1 MKGKIK
7 TLIPVALSIIVFS
20 SMFIMEIFKNSDR
33 SKDGLQVSP
42 AKNIYYSKFGTA
54 TSYDSKDIQTSG
66 YLKNIRINDTAG
78 VSEPHIKCSPHNVN
92 ILAVSANDFSEN
104 SESGCIFVSEDGGLN
119 WQTRRVP
126 LSDKFKRSSYSDP
139 CLDFDSEGNLY
150 YTAVQFDLNLNSK
163 EGIYITRSSDN
174 GITWKTD
181 FNFVDYNSKEN
192 IQIDRSKIYID
203 KSSARKNTI
212 YVSWNEIKGF
222 NSYLMFSKSTD
233 GGNTFSAPLTV
244 DKNDV
249 KYCSI
254 TGDNYGNLY
263 LVYMKDGNKINVK
276 KSDDGGLNWRK
287 ESIYTNIIPSGVKD
301 QSQYIL
307 KGKNGIRVN
316 SEPSIV
322 ISRNDDLL
330 ITYSSLGK
338 NNDLS
343 DIYFTSLKKG
353 VSALT
358 IPVKVNT
365 DETENDQFF
374 PTVTA
379 DESGMILIMYQ
390 DSRNDINNV
399 NTETFIS
406 YSSDGGLTFH
416 DMKFT
421 TSPSDPLEIAVNRY
435 IGDYNSCIVSGRNLV
450 GVWTDGRNKNFDI
463 YAGII
468 SLNEITENK
477 NH

>member
-1 MKGKIK
+1 
-7 TLIPVALSIIVFS
+7 
-20 SMFIMEIFKNSDR
+20 MEIFKNSDK
-33 SKDGLQVSP
+33 SKEELQVSP
-42 AKNIYYSKFGTA
+42 GKSIYDSKYGA
-54 TSYDSKDIQTSG
+54 AISYDSKDIQSSG
-66 YLKNIRINDTAG
+66 HLKNIRINDTTG
-78 VSEPHIKCSPHNVN
+78 VSEPHIKCSPRNKK

-139 CLDFDSEGNLY
+139 WLDFDSEGNLY
-150 YTAVQFDLNLNSK
+150 YTAVQFDLSVNSK
-163 EGIYITRSSDN
+163 EGIYITCSSDN
-174 GITWKTD
+174 GNTWKTD

-192 IQIDRSKIYID
+192 IQIDRSKIFID
-203 KSSARKNTI
+203 KSSVRKNTI
-212 YVSWNEIKGF
+212 YVSWNELKGF

-233 GGNTFSAPLTV
+233 GGITFSAPVTV
-244 DKNDV
+244 DRNDI

-254 TGDNYGNLY
+254 TGDKSGNLY

-276 KSDDGGLNWRK
+276 KSDDGGLSWWK
-287 ESIYTNIIPSGVKD
+287 ESVYTNISPAGVKD

-316 SEPSIV
+316 SEPSVV
-322 ISRNDDLL
+322 ISGNDELL
-330 ITYSSLGK
+330 ITYSALGK

-343 DIYFTSLKKG
+343 DIYFTALKQG
-353 VSALT
+353 VSDLT

-374 PTVTA
+374 PTITT
-379 DESGMILIMYQ
+379 DESGMIIIMYQ

-399 NTETFIS
+399 ITETFVS
-406 YSSDGGLTFH
+406 YSSDGGLTFQ
-416 DMKFT
+416 DKKFT

-435 IGDYNSCIVSGRNLV
+435 IGDYNSCVVSDGNLV

-463 YAGII
+463 YAGIF
-468 SLNEITENK
+468 SLNEINDVNENK